1 MEDATFVQFWPTMD
15 VHHRYSSWGLKTGNH
30 TYSHHQSNMME
41 GRIYLFFYIYKLPLY
56 LEICTMRVNSHSNR

>member
-15 VHHRYSSWGLKTGNH
+15 VHHRYSSWGLKTGN
-30 TYSHHQSNMME
+30 NMME